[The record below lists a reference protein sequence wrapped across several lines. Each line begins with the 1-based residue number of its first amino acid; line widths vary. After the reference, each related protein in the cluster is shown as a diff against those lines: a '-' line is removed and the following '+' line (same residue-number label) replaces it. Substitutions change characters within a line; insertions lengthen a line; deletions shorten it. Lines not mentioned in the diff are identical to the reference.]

1 VTTLRIGEV
10 AIISHK
16 ASEPEDFI
24 KSVCGSIEIKNKT
37 VSFGCLEIDEQL
49 ALHLYGMSIE
59 NQNRSFFWD
68 IVSRKMLGYILI
80 FDWDD
85 QKMLDAIKPIADN
98 FSQSCEAP
106 IVIVANIKD
115 QTNPPVPDEFYK
127 PEGILLSTNSIFTF
141 GQIDDPECARRILIL
156 LVNMLIVKMP

>member
-1 VTTLRIGEV
+1 LRIGEV

-16 ASEPEDFI
+16 ANEPEDFI
-24 KSVCGSIEIKNKT
+24 KSVCGSIEIKNEV
-37 VSFGCLEIDEQL
+37 VSFGRLEIDEQL
-49 ALHLYGMSIE
+49 ALHLYGISIE

-68 IVSRKMLGYILI
+68 IVSRKMLGYVLI

-85 QKMLDAIKPIADN
+85 QKMLDAIKPIADH
-98 FSQSCEAP
+98 FSQSYEAP

-115 QTNPPVPDEFYK
+115 QTNPPVPEKFYK

-141 GQIDDPECARRILIL
+141 GQVDDPECARRILIL
-156 LVNMLIVKMP
+156 LVNLLLVKMP

>member
-1 VTTLRIGEV
+1 LRIGEV

-16 ASEPEDFI
+16 VNEPEDFI
-24 KSVCGSIEIKNKT
+24 KAVCGSIAIKNKT
-37 VSFGCLEIDEQL
+37 VNFGRLEIDEQL
-49 ALHLYGMSIE
+49 ALHLYGISIE

-85 QKMLDAIKPIADN
+85 QKMLEAIKPLADH

-115 QTNPPVPDEFYK
+115 HNNPPVPEDFFK
-127 PEGILLSTNSIFTF
+127 PEGILLSTNTIFTF
-141 GQIDDPECARRILIL
+141 GQVDDPESARKILIL
-156 LVNMLIVKMP
+156 LVNMLISKMP